1 MTIVCSWCRGE
12 GLAGIVGG
20 KAPLDDRR
28 ETHGIC
34 TSHRLS
40 EQARWKSPARDLDE
54 TRRVIGPDN
63 EWLVG
68 GDLAPVWTS
77 LKISPAKPVAN
88 AGGSLFGYFSWLRV

>member
-12 GLAGIVGG
+12 GLAGIVGE

-40 EQARWKSPARDLDE
+40 EQARWHSPATGLNDARN
-54 TRRVIGPDN
+54 RIGPDK
-63 EWLVG
+63 EWPVG
-68 GDLAPVWTS
+68 GHLTPLWIGLKNLARKT
-77 LKISPAKPVAN
+77 
-88 AGGSLFGYFSWLRV
+88 RR